1 MLNFYVVQKR
11 FEEHIYDI
19 LKYEISYYKD
29 DLVIEHLV
37 ERFNEYLNLFWD
49 KYKIKWNVTKPNLS
63 SCVDIKIQF
72 EEDPPFGFEFCI
84 DLELLRNQRFI
95 L

>member
-1 MLNFYVVQKR
+1 MLNFYLVQKR
-11 FEEHIYDI
+11 FEEQIYDI
-19 LKYEISYYKD
+19 LKYEITYYKD
-29 DLVIEHLV
+29 DLVIEHLI

-49 KYKIKWNVTKPNLS
+49 KYKIDWNVQNTKHGLEIR
-63 SCVDIKIQF
+63 VKF

-84 DLELLRNQRFI
+84 DLELLRKQRFV